1 MQVLSVRHRA
11 FIPAR
16 LLYVAALLALGWL
29 AGWPVFQGRTPA
41 SMGGLVHGR
50 SLSSAPALSYS
61 TYLGGA
67 RLDEAEAVTT
77 DRDGNVYV
85 VGLTSSS
92 NFPVKNAVQPTR
104 GGEDDAYVVKL
115 SPTGEIIYSTYL
127 GGDDDD
133 EAVGIAVDSAGAAYI
148 VGTTL
153 SADFPTKNAAQS
165 QCSGAFGVFGVCVG
179 DAFVTKLSADG
190 GAILYSTYLGGSLP
204 DDGSAIA
211 VDDTGAAYVLGET
224 FSSNFPIK
232 GALQTSRRGEADLFI
247 AKLDTTRSGADSY
260 VFGTY
265 FGGGALENAEHIVV
279 NGAGDIY
286 IVGDTLSSDFPTEKA
301 AQSSHKGFG
310 DAFVTRLSANGASLV
325 YSTYLGGG
333 NKDYGYGIAVDSSGA
348 AYVTGDTQSSDFTT
362 KNALIGAFG
371 GGVSDAFAAKF
382 GPDGTLVY
390 STYLGSGGTDYG
402 RSVAVDGEGQ
412 AYLAGN
418 TNSGG
423 FMTKN
428 PIQPYRGEEDLYLIK
443 LSAAGDAVLFG
454 TFFGGS
460 KADLNSDLAMD
471 RAGNLAITGLTTSTD
486 FPTLK
491 AAQASFGGGF
501 FDAFVTKLA
510 MGGASPERV
519 TNVHAASYD
528 GSTLAADAIVSAF
541 GSNLATATL
550 AASSLPLPTTLGGTQ
565 VSVRDSG
572 GVTRLAP
579 LFFVSPTQ
587 VNYLMPQG
595 LALGPATVT
604 IQSGDG
610 ATSAGA
616 VRLEQTAPGL
626 FSADASGK
634 GAAAAIALRIKA
646 DGTQQYEAVAAFDA
660 AQNKY
665 VLIPIDLGAETDQVF
680 LLLFGGGIRHRAS
693 LSAVRFKI
701 GGLDTEAVYA
711 GEQSGFA
718 GLDQVNA
725 RLSRSLI
732 GRGEVDVTVTV
743 DGKTSNI
750 VRVSIR

>member
-1 MQVLSVRHRA
+1 
-11 FIPAR
+11 
-16 LLYVAALLALGWL
+16 
-29 AGWPVFQGRTPA
+29 
-41 SMGGLVHGR
+41 
-50 SLSSAPALSYS
+50 
-61 TYLGGA
+61 
-67 RLDEAEAVTT
+67 
-77 DRDGNVYV
+77 
-85 VGLTSSS
+85 
-92 NFPVKNAVQPTR
+92 
-104 GGEDDAYVVKL
+104 
-115 SPTGEIIYSTYL
+115 
-127 GGDDDD
+127 
-133 EAVGIAVDSAGAAYI
+133 
-148 VGTTL
+148 
-153 SADFPTKNAAQS
+153 
-165 QCSGAFGVFGVCVG
+165 
-179 DAFVTKLSADG
+179 
-190 GAILYSTYLGGSLP
+190 
-204 DDGSAIA
+204 
-211 VDDTGAAYVLGET
+211 
-224 FSSNFPIK
+224 
-232 GALQTSRRGEADLFI
+232 
-247 AKLDTTRSGADSY
+247 
-260 VFGTY
+260 
-265 FGGGALENAEHIVV
+265 
-279 NGAGDIY
+279 
-286 IVGDTLSSDFPTEKA
+286 
-301 AQSSHKGFG
+301 
-310 DAFVTRLSANGASLV
+310 
-325 YSTYLGGG
+325 
-333 NKDYGYGIAVDSSGA
+333 
-348 AYVTGDTQSSDFTT
+348 
-362 KNALIGAFG
+362 
-371 GGVSDAFAAKF
+371 
-382 GPDGTLVY
+382 
-390 STYLGSGGTDYG
+390 
-402 RSVAVDGEGQ
+402 VAVDGEGQ